1 MDEFELDLDKKEAA
15 LLESAFDKRRDGT
28 VCYMDFCD
36 RLEVRRTTQTE
47 GLFYRRRQSLL
58 SFSDLILVTRA
69 SRHRESFPYLRVHVS
84 VQADGEGGGKKEKE
98 GGEAADTMEYL
109 MELLRRAGEK
119 GIDLL
124 ECFEHFDANGDGSI
138 DGEEFRQGLKKLD
151 VRLSKDQA
159 KEVMERF
166 AGRRKGEARKKGKS
180 KRGAME
186 TWPQSR
192 WWWEQRR
199 YTRGA
204 WMIGFRCVNVC
215 LCGAVC

>member
-1 MDEFELDLDKKEAA
+1 MSAKAFQRVMDEFELDLDKKEAA

-36 RLEVRRTTQTE
+36 RLEVSHTTQTE
-47 GLFYRRRQSLL
+47 GDILVGDRVFYV
-58 SFSDLILVTRA
+58 IGPHPVTRA
-69 SRHRESFPYLRVHVS
+69 SRHWKSFPYLRVHVS

-166 AGRRKGEARKKGKS
+166 AGRRKGEQARKKGKTGR
-180 KRGAME
+180 KGGRRLE
-186 TWPQSR
+186 SR
-192 WWWEQRR
+192 
-199 YTRGA
+199 
-204 WMIGFRCVNVC
+204 
-215 LCGAVC
+215 